1 MKHTFITIMSALVI
15 LLIGCERRSVND
27 ATITN
32 TVKSKLAADPETS
45 ALRINVDTSN
55 GVVTLSGAVPTAV
68 EKAEAERIARN
79 TQGVRQVVDNLT
91 VEQEKSAPGGETS
104 GDAAISTGVKSQL
117 VSNGILGTN
126 IDVKNGEVT
135 LTGTVTNAQEKAK
148 AEQIARQVSG
158 VKGVR
163 NQLTVKQK

>member
-1 MKHTFITIMSALVI
+1 
-15 LLIGCERRSVND
+15 
-27 ATITN
+27 
-32 TVKSKLAADPETS
+32 
-45 ALRINVDTSN
+45 
-55 GVVTLSGAVPTAV
+55 
-68 EKAEAERIARN
+68 
-79 TQGVRQVVDNLT
+79 
-91 VEQEKSAPGGETS
+91 
-104 GDAAISTGVKSQL
+104 